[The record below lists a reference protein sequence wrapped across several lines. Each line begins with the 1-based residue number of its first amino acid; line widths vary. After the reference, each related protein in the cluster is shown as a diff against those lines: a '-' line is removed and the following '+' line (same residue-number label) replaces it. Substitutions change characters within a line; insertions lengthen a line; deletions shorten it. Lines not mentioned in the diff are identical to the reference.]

1 MIDKRVTTMD
11 AALAGLGDGATIMFG
26 GFGGAGLAI
35 NLIKGLAALPA
46 KNLTVISNSVRFLE
60 DFGPAMFEDMRIVH
74 AVASAARSR
83 GSASGI
89 SELQLADGTF
99 TLDIAPQGSFAER
112 IRAGGAGIPAFY
124 TPTSVGTPVA
134 DGKEHREFNG
144 RMCVLETALTA
155 DFTLMRAD
163 RADRY
168 GNLYFRGT
176 QGNFGFDMAAAAKT
190 TVVEVREIM
199 DDLLSPAEVHVPGVY
214 VQRVIQLADGRDA

>member
-1 MIDKRVTTMD
+1 M
-11 AALAGLGDGATIMFG
+11 
-26 GFGGAGLAI
+26 
-35 NLIKGLAALPA
+35 PA
-46 KNLTVISNSVRFLE
+46 KDLTVVSNSVRFLE
-60 DFGPAMFEDMRIVH
+60 DFGPALFEDKRIKH

-83 GSASGI
+83 GSVSGI
-89 SELQLADGTF
+89 SEIQLADGTL

-144 RMCVLETALTA
+144 RMCVLETALTS

-163 RADRY
+163 KADRY

-176 QGNFGFDMAAAAKT
+176 QGNFGRDMAAASKC
-190 TVVEVREIM
+190 TVVEVREIVEG
-199 DDLLSPAEVHVPGVY
+199 LLPQADIHVPGVF
-214 VQRVIQLADGRDA
+214 VKRIIQLPDVRGA